1 MSPFGFTPDE
11 NPDENPQDFAAM
23 MRQMQ
28 EQIQKQF
35 KEMGL
40 NPAGFINPL
49 AAFTQ
54 AAQGKGEALPKALV
68 RDTAKKFIQA
78 QGSQPVGTKDVTV
91 VNNSLELAELWL
103 NEATVFPATTALS
116 NSTSS
121 SSSTGTSNNSAVSRL
136 DWIDETL
143 PGWQSTMEPLATG
156 LANAITRLLEESQSQ
171 GLPQGLPEGFP
182 QGAENPMGAIAGLL
196 RSFIGSLIATQLGQ
210 AIGGAGVSAT
220 GAHDVALPL
229 LNPARPLLMPENID
243 KWSTDLEIPQ
253 TEVYLFHALR
263 EAAVARLFAHNP
275 WLVSYIQSAIVEYGR
290 GIHIDIEAIQ
300 RQAEEALSHFD
311 PSDMNPQNAENSFTI
326 ALNNGIFTPEE
337 TPQQRAALSKL
348 ETALALIDGWADE
361 VTSLAAGDRLP
372 ALTALREMYRRQ
384 RATSAP
390 SQQLFKSLLGLE
402 VSPKLAREASA
413 FWQKIREERD
423 IATRDQI
430 WSGILP
436 TSDELLDP
444 HGFIASTQ
452 VPDDLSGLT

>member
-116 NSTSS
+116 NSASTS
-121 SSSTGTSNNSAVSRL
+121 TSNNSAVSRL

-182 QGAENPMGAIAGLL
+182 QGSENPMGAIAGLL

-436 TSDELLDP
+436 TADELLDP

-452 VPDDLSGLT
+452 VPDDLSGLL

>member
-116 NSTSS
+116 NSAS
-121 SSSTGTSNNSAVSRL
+121 TSNNSAVSRL

-171 GLPQGLPEGFP
+171 ELPE
-182 QGAENPMGAIAGLL
+182 GAENPMGAITGLL

-436 TSDELLDP
+436 TADELLDP

-452 VPDDLSGLT
+452 VPDDLSGLL

>member
-116 NSTSS
+116 NSAS
-121 SSSTGTSNNSAVSRL
+121 TSNNSAVSRL

-452 VPDDLSGLT
+452 VPDDLSGLL

>member
-121 SSSTGTSNNSAVSRL
+121 SSSTGNNSAVSRL

-436 TSDELLDP
+436 TADELLDP

-452 VPDDLSGLT
+452 VPDDLSGLL

>member
-116 NSTSS
+116 NSAS
-121 SSSTGTSNNSAVSRL
+121 TSNNSAVSRL

-171 GLPQGLPEGFP
+171 GLPQGLPEGLPEGFP

-436 TSDELLDP
+436 TADELLDP
-444 HGFIASTQ
+444 QG
-452 VPDDLSGLT
+452 LS

>member
-11 NPDENPQDFAAM
+11 NSDENPDENSGDQPQDFAAM

-28 EQIQKQF
+28 EQLQKQF
-35 KEMGL
+35 KEMGI

-54 AAQGKGEALPKALV
+54 ATQGKGEALPHAVV
-68 RDTAKKFIQA
+68 RDTAKRFVQA
-78 QGSQPVGTKDVTV
+78 QGSQPMGTKDVTV
-91 VNNSLELAELWL
+91 VNNSLEIAELWL
-103 NEATVFPATTALS
+103 NEATVFPTTTAS
-116 NSTSS
+116 QQQK
-121 SSSTGTSNNSAVSRL
+121 AVSRL
-136 DWIDETL
+136 DWVDETL

-156 LANAITRLLEESQSQ
+156 LASAITRLLEESQSQ
-171 GLPQGLPEGFP
+171 GLAQAAPPGL
-182 QGAENPMGAIAGLL
+182 ENSMGAITGLL
-196 RSFIGSLIATQLGQ
+196 RSFIGSLVATQLGQ
-210 AIGGAGVSAT
+210 AIGGASLSAT

-229 LNPARPLLMPENID
+229 LEPARPMLMPENID

-311 PSDMNPQNAENSFTI
+311 PSDMNPNNAENSFTI

-348 ETALALIDGWADE
+348 ETVLALIDGWADE
-361 VTSLAAGDRLP
+361 VTTLAAGDRLP
-372 ALTALREMYRRQ
+372 ALEQLREMYRRQ
-384 RATSAP
+384 RATNAP

-413 FWQKIREERD
+413 FWQKVRQERD
-423 IATRDQI
+423 IATRDRI
-430 WSGILP
+430 WSGLLP
-436 TSDELLDP
+436 NADELLDP
-444 HGFIASTQ
+444 TGFISSTE
-452 VPDDLSGLT
+452 VPDDLSGLL

>member
-116 NSTSS
+116 NSASAS
-121 SSSTGTSNNSAVSRL
+121 TSNNSAVSRL

-436 TSDELLDP
+436 TADELLDP

-452 VPDDLSGLT
+452 VPDDLSGLL

>member
-116 NSTSS
+116 NSASTS
-121 SSSTGTSNNSAVSRL
+121 TSNNSAVSRL

-171 GLPQGLPEGFP
+171 GLPEGFPQGFP

-436 TSDELLDP
+436 TADELLDP

-452 VPDDLSGLT
+452 VPDDLSGLL

>member
-116 NSTSS
+116 NSAS
-121 SSSTGTSNNSAVSRL
+121 TSNNSAVSRL

-171 GLPQGLPEGFP
+171 GLPEGFPQGFP

-436 TSDELLDP
+436 TADELLDP

-452 VPDDLSGLT
+452 VPDDLSGLL